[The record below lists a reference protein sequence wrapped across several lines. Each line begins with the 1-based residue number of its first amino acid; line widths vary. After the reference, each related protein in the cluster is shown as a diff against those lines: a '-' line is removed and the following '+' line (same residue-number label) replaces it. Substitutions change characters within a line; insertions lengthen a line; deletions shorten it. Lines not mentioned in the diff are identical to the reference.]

1 MPTSITIARC
11 PNGTHKS
18 PNGHCETVV
27 PHTGLPRCPN
37 GFHRSPSRD
46 CEQVSS
52 SPSSETNDASGSTN
66 FDQID
71 NSVPPLSSPSTTSS
85 SSIPTSSDQCDQLL
99 LLVV

>member
-1 MPTSITIARC
+1 MAHIKVQMA
-11 PNGTHKS
+11 
-18 PNGHCETVV
+18 TVRRWY
-27 PHTGLPRCPN
+27 HTQDYLDVIM
-37 GFHRSPSRD
+37 GFHRSPSGD

-85 SSIPTSSDQCDQLL
+85 SSIPTSSDQCDQSLWDH
-99 LLVV
+99 VYNPS